1 MDEIVKQAL
10 ARWPNVPHCTGWLL
24 LDARGHWRLRDEADQ
39 AQGAPGTPIRHEALI
54 GFINRNY
61 ARDAKGQWF
70 FQNGPQRVY
79 VELEYTPWV
88 VRLASANGGSLTLAD
103 QAGQPFEPAAVYVD
117 EHGSVLFEAA
127 RESAAESI
135 TKSATESADA
145 AADPHA
151 RVALLH
157 DHDLDYF
164 TEHATLAED
173 GESGTF
179 HWRAD
184 AALPLQSIARAEVPA
199 RFAFVRSPEQAEKA
213 EKAAG

>member
-1 MDEIVKQAL
+1 MDDIVKQAL

-61 ARDAKGQWF
+61 EHDAKGQWF

-88 VRLASANGGSLTLAD
+88 VRLASANGGALTLTD
-103 QAGQPFEPAAVYVD
+103 QTGQAFEPAAVYVD
-117 EHGSVLFEAA
+117 EHGSVLFEQAAPDSAGGSANSTDAADGAAAVPAA
-127 RESAAESI
+127 R
-135 TKSATESADA
+135 
-145 AADPHA
+145 A

-157 DHDLDYF
+157 DHDLDCF
-164 TEHATLAED
+164 AEHATLAEH

-179 HWRAD
+179 HWRAGS
-184 AALPLQSIARAEVPA
+184 ALPLQAIARADVPA
-199 RFAFVRSPEQAEKA
+199 RFAFVQSPEQAEKA
-213 EKAAG
+213 AR

>member
-1 MDEIVKQAL
+1 MDDIVKQAL

-39 AQGAPGTPIRHEALI
+39 AQGAPGTPVRHEALI

-61 ARDAKGQWF
+61 ERDAIGQWF

-88 VRLASANGGSLTLAD
+88 VRLASANGGALTLTD
-103 QAGQPFEPAAVYVD
+103 QTGQPFEPAAVYVD
-117 EHGSVLFEAA
+117 EHGSVLFERALPDTA
-127 RESAAESI
+127 GGSADVADV
-135 TKSATESADA
+135 ADA
-145 AADPHA
+145 AAAAHA
-151 RVALLH
+151 NVALLH
-157 DHDLDYF
+157 DHDLDGF

-173 GESGTF
+173 GASGTF
-179 HWRAD
+179 HWRAGS
-184 AALPLQSIARAEVPA
+184 ALPLQSIARDDVPA

-213 EKAAG
+213 AR